1 MHYQSWTLPPFLI
14 TGSGRLSGARFFG
27 FLAAM
32 MVLAFFALQLFRR
45 HIAQP
50 KLQRKHG
57 LSAD

>member
-1 MHYQSWTLPPFLI
+1 MLSAFIGPWILA
-14 TGSGRLSGARFFG
+14 GSGARFFG

-50 KLQRKHG
+50 KLQRKPG